1 MIDFQRF
8 EEMFK
13 LDSMSLADMD
23 IEGTLPGNKA
33 LTMKRPEAV
42 TLLEPNR
49 MRNVGQ

>member
-1 MIDFQRF
+1 
-8 EEMFK
+8 MFK
-13 LDSMSLADMD
+13 LDSVSLADMD

-49 MRNVGQ
+49 MRNVGW